1 MTTPVK
7 QRIPVDQTIP
17 VPRRALAPAFLGIT
31 VVVLALTFR
40 APILSASPL
49 VDTIRDSTGISSA
62 TAGLLTT
69 IPVICFGLISPL
81 APALARRFGM
91 ERVLAGVL
99 LLLIAGILARTA
111 APLAMLFG
119 GTVVLGA
126 AIAIGNVILPGFI
139 KREAPT
145 RIGPMTSLYS
155 MAISGSGA
163 LGAGLT
169 VPLMHALDLG
179 WRGALGLWAAPA
191 LAGLLVLLPWLAHA
205 RAGGSARTRHTP
217 VRSLWRNGL
226 AWQVTIYMGSQSL
239 LFFATAAWL
248 PTLFIDHG
256 ISDQRAGFLLSLL
269 SIVGVGGAFAGP
281 LLANRRPTQQIPVAI
296 SAACAAGGALCLL
309 TDAVALAV
317 PAMVLYGLALGSA
330 LSLAL
335 TMIGLRSPDALHA
348 AELSGM
354 AQTVGYLVAAVGP
367 LLVGFLY
374 DLTGGWTAPL
384 VLLLIAVVPMLASG
398 LGAGRDL
405 LVAPPAAAIHVGN
418 ATGAITGDRR

>member
-1 MTTPVK
+1 MIIEAPNA
-7 QRIPVDQTIP
+7 RRPALA
-17 VPRRALAPAFLGIT
+17 RRATLPPAFLGLT
-31 VVVLALTFR
+31 VVVLALSFR

-49 VDTIRDSTGISSA
+49 VDTIRASTGISSTA
-62 TAGLLTT
+62 AGLLTT

-81 APALARRFGM
+81 APALSRRFGM
-91 ERVLAGVL
+91 ERVLALVLGLLVLGV
-99 LLLIAGILARTA
+99 LARTA
-111 APLAMLFG
+111 TPLAMLFG

-169 VPLMHALDLG
+169 VPLMHALDLD
-179 WRGALGLWAAPA
+179 WRGALGLWAVPA
-191 LAGLLVLLPWLAHA
+191 LAGMLVLAPWLLHA
-205 RAGGSARTRHTP
+205 RAGGSAGARHGH
-217 VRSLWRNGL
+217 VHNLWRNAL

-239 LFFATAAWL
+239 LFFSTAAWL

-256 ISDQRAGFLLSLL
+256 ISEQRAGFLLSLL
-269 SIVGVGGAFAGP
+269 SIVGVGGAFVGP
-281 LLANRRPTQQIPVAI
+281 LLANRRPTQHLPVAL
-296 SAACAAGGALCLL
+296 SAACAVGGAACLL
-309 TDAVALAV
+309 IDAVALAV

-367 LLVGFLY
+367 LLVGLLY
-374 DLTGGWTAPL
+374 DLTDGWTAPL
-384 VLLLIAVVPMLASG
+384 VLLLIAVAPMLVSG
-398 LGAGRDL
+398 LGAARDR
-405 LVAPPAAAIHVGN
+405 LVAPLAAPVHIGPA
-418 ATGAITGDRR
+418 GD

>member
-1 MTTPVK
+1 MTVPID
-7 QRIPVDQTIP
+7 QRDPVDKTIP
-17 VPRRALAPAFLGIT
+17 TPRRGLAPAFLGIT
-31 VVVLALTFR
+31 VVVLALSFR

-62 TAGLLTT
+62 AAGLLTT

-99 LLLIAGILARTA
+99 MLLIAGILARTA
-111 APLAMLFG
+111 APLALLFA

-179 WRGALGLWAAPA
+179 WRGALGLWALPA
-191 LAGLLVLLPWLAHA
+191 LAGLLVLLPWLGHA
-205 RAGGSARTRHTP
+205 RAGGGGRARHAP
-217 VRSLWRNGL
+217 VRGLWRNGL

-248 PTLFIDHG
+248 PALFIDQVR
-256 ISDQRAGFLLSLL
+256 D
-269 SIVGVGGAFAGP
+269 GVWK
-281 LLANRRPTQQIPVAI
+281 LA
-296 SAACAAGGALCLL
+296 CG
-309 TDAVALAV
+309 
-317 PAMVLYGLALGSA
+317 
-330 LSLAL
+330 
-335 TMIGLRSPDALHA
+335 IGL
-348 AELSGM
+348 
-354 AQTVGYLVAAVGP
+354 
-367 LLVGFLY
+367 
-374 DLTGGWTAPL
+374 
-384 VLLLIAVVPMLASG
+384 
-398 LGAGRDL
+398 
-405 LVAPPAAAIHVGN
+405 
-418 ATGAITGDRR
+418 

>member
-1 MTTPVK
+1 MAIRAPNARRPSTG
-7 QRIPVDQTIP
+7 
-17 VPRRALAPAFLGIT
+17 RRAPLPPAFLGLT
-31 VVVLALTFR
+31 VVVLALSFR

-62 TAGLLTT
+62 AAGLLTT
-69 IPVICFGLISPL
+69 IPVICFGAISPL

-91 ERVLAGVL
+91 ERVLTGVL
-99 LLLIAGILARTA
+99 ALLTLGILARTA
-111 APLAMLFG
+111 SPLAMLFG

-126 AIAIGNVILPGFI
+126 AIAVGNVILPGFI

-169 VPLMHALDLG
+169 VPLMQGLGLG
-179 WRGALGLWAAPA
+179 WHGALGLWAAPA
-191 LAGLLVLLPWLAHA
+191 LAGLLVLVPWLRHA
-205 RAGGSARTRHTP
+205 RAGGPVGTRHGH
-217 VRSLWRNGL
+217 VHNLWRNGL
-226 AWQVTIYMGSQSL
+226 AWQVTIFMGTQSL
-239 LFFATAAWL
+239 LFFSTAAWL
-248 PTLFIDHG
+248 PALFIDHG
-256 ISDQRAGFLLSLL
+256 ISEQRAGFLLSLL
-269 SIVGVGGAFAGP
+269 SIVGVGGAFVGP
-281 LLANRRPTQQIPVAI
+281 LLANRRPTQQVPVAI
-296 SAACAAGGALCLL
+296 SAACALGGGLSLL
-309 TDAVALAV
+309 IDAVALAV
-317 PAMVLYGLALGSA
+317 PAMVLDGISLGMA

-354 AQTVGYLVAAVGP
+354 AQAVGYLVAAVGP
-367 LLVGFLY
+367 LLVGLLY

-384 VLLLIAVVPMLASG
+384 LLLLAAVAPMLASG

-405 LVAPPAAAIHVGN
+405 LVAPPAAPVHVGP
-418 ATGAITGDRR
+418 AGE